1 MQTEFVSDIIVF
13 LYQTWAK
20 LGKKAMSLSLTSPW
34 VYSLSPLCW
43 AVLATLQTR
52 GIPALT
58 SLVFGPKHSKNVLK
72 KYKWEVFSLEGS
84 VWGRPQ
90 LLPSRGV
97 GAGDAAQRASSD
109 GQGDW
114 TASSPGSSAPRT
126 ALSPAPSARAPGQ
139 PTGGRTDGP
148 GGSSGNSS
156 LHFGRNCPK
165 QLTSKGKM
173 IVFQRNRFKP
183 DVLAGL

>member
-20 LGKKAMSLSLTSPW
+20 LGKKAMSLSLMSLW
-34 VYSLSPLCW
+34 IYSLSPLCW
-43 AVLATLQTR
+43 AVLVTLQIR
-52 GIPALT
+52 GILALT

-90 LLPSRGV
+90 LVPSPGA
-97 GAGDAAQRASSD
+97 GAGDTAQRASSD

-114 TASSPGSSAPRT
+114 AASSPGSSTART
-126 ALSPAPSARAPGQ
+126 TLSPARLRSCGSQPGSISEDTWSANRRTHRRARRVFLLEIHPSILEE
-139 PTGGRTDGP
+139 TL
-148 GGSSGNSS
+148 S
-156 LHFGRNCPK
+156 
-165 QLTSKGKM
+165 
-173 IVFQRNRFKP
+173 
-183 DVLAGL
+183 